1 MSLTSTNTLPKT
13 TVLERVVQVIEWLG
27 YDSYDIDQDVPF
39 LVGNYGW
46 SSSKQFESFVGVEL
60 QIYQKNGIITVD
72 TRTRV
77 GRSYWDKKQQ
87 NRTIKT
93 LKDFF
98 GGYFTTD
105 EGKNILFK
113 EDGEEPT
120 LLESGLYLQR
130 WTFHNDIGKLK
141 ILDMNTTTVGNPRLT
156 NIPWIDS
163 MNAKV
168 ILNNL
173 KIPFLVGIW
182 EKYLKSTF
190 VVLIKCSS
198 EREKIFKKLL
208 NKTKLLPTY
217 LNSFSK
223 DSETVEWLLS
233 EWLSFQRPKAII
245 ENYQI
250 IDSNIDINA
259 IFMKTASSQQESLFE
274 KIDHIIDIRN
284 DIVHAGIIDATITDK
299 IIHQY
304 ILEFIE
310 AVDCIYHYIGD
321 YFNLKLNEG
330 YD

>member
-1 MSLTSTNTLPKT
+1 MGQYT
-13 TVLERVVQVIEWLG
+13 
-27 YDSYDIDQDVPF
+27 
-39 LVGNYGW
+39 
-46 SSSKQFESFVGVEL
+46 
-60 QIYQKNGIITVD
+60 
-72 TRTRV
+72 
-77 GRSYWDKKQQ
+77 
-87 NRTIKT
+87 
-93 LKDFF
+93 
-98 GGYFTTD
+98 
-105 EGKNILFK
+105 
-113 EDGEEPT
+113 
-120 LLESGLYLQR
+120 
-130 WTFHNDIGKLK
+130 
-141 ILDMNTTTVGNPRLT
+141 RLT

>member
-141 ILDMNTTTVGNPRLT
+141 ILDMNTTTVGNP
-156 NIPWIDS
+156 S
-163 MNAKV
+163 
-168 ILNNL
+168 
-173 KIPFLVGIW
+173 
-182 EKYLKSTF
+182 
-190 VVLIKCSS
+190 VLS
-198 EREKIFKKLL
+198 
-208 NKTKLLPTY
+208 
-217 LNSFSK
+217 
-223 DSETVEWLLS
+223 
-233 EWLSFQRPKAII
+233 
-245 ENYQI
+245 
-250 IDSNIDINA
+250 
-259 IFMKTASSQQESLFE
+259 
-274 KIDHIIDIRN
+274 H
-284 DIVHAGIIDATITDK
+284 
-299 IIHQY
+299 
-304 ILEFIE
+304 
-310 AVDCIYHYIGD
+310 
-321 YFNLKLNEG
+321 
-330 YD
+330 

>member
-1 MSLTSTNTLPKT
+1 
-13 TVLERVVQVIEWLG
+13 
-27 YDSYDIDQDVPF
+27 
-39 LVGNYGW
+39 
-46 SSSKQFESFVGVEL
+46 
-60 QIYQKNGIITVD
+60 
-72 TRTRV
+72 
-77 GRSYWDKKQQ
+77 
-87 NRTIKT
+87 
-93 LKDFF
+93 
-98 GGYFTTD
+98 
-105 EGKNILFK
+105 
-113 EDGEEPT
+113 
-120 LLESGLYLQR
+120 
-130 WTFHNDIGKLK
+130 
-141 ILDMNTTTVGNPRLT
+141 MNTTTFGNPKPT

-208 NKTKLLPTY
+208 NKIKLLPTY

-223 DSETVEWLLS
+223 DSETVEWLLA
-233 EWLSFQRPKAII
+233 EWLSFQRPKTII

-259 IFMKTASSQQESLFE
+259 IFMKTVSSQQESLFE

-310 AVDCIYHYIGD
+310 AVDCIYHCIGD
-321 YFNLKLNEG
+321 YFNLKLNED